1 MTNKP
6 RVDPPYRATERVTH
20 VTTVQPAKAPSRIK
34 DAYFLGGA
42 WYAADGSALT
52 AQEVQQAH
60 RAMDAA
66 AAEARRKALLGG
78 G

>member
-6 RVDPPYRATERVTH
+6 TERVTH
-20 VTTVQPAKAPSRIK
+20 VTTVESAKPAKAPSRIK
-34 DAYFLGGA
+34 DAYFLGGV
-42 WYAADGSALT
+42 WYAADGSVLT

-78 G
+78 AE